1 MGREGIAMPGVT
13 LITGARGF
21 LGRAVCKAALAKGE
35 QVRAFCRQP
44 DPELSELGAEVVL
57 GDLRDRACVDVICRD
72 VECVHHVAGLAG
84 IWGRWQQYYEVN
96 TLATEHL
103 LTSSRAAGVTRFV
116 YTSSPSVT
124 FDGNDQQ
131 GIDET
136 APYASRW
143 LCHYPHSKAL
153 AEAAVLAED
162 QNRLQTCALRP
173 HLIWGPGDRHL
184 LGRLVER
191 SRQGRLRRVGDGTNR
206 IDMIYIDNAAEAHL
220 QAAAALQP
228 GAAVCGKAYFISQ
241 GEAVNCWEWIDQ
253 LLAVAGRPP
262 VTRSI
267 SCRRAWQIGRVC
279 EAIYRTLGIP
289 REPPMTRFLA
299 AQLGTS
305 HYFDIQNAYRDFG
318 YRPRISTE
326 EGMER
331 LANDFAR
338 QGP

>member
-1 MGREGIAMPGVT
+1 MSGMT
-13 LITGARGF
+13 LVTGARGF
-21 LGRAVCKAALAKGE
+21 LGRAVCKAALKQGE
-35 QVRAFCRQP
+35 QVRAFCRQS
-44 DPELSELGAEVVL
+44 DAELSALGAEVVL
-57 GDLRDRACVDVICRD
+57 GDLRDGDAVASACRGVK
-72 VECVHHVAGLAG
+72 CVHHVAGLAG
-84 IWGRWQQYYEVN
+84 IWGRWQQFYEVN

-103 LTSSRAAGVTRFV
+103 LAASRAAGVIRFV

-124 FDGNDQQ
+124 FDGSDQR

-162 QNRLQTCALRP
+162 QTQMQTCALRP

-184 LGRLVER
+184 LGRLVKR
-191 SRQGRLRRVGDGTNR
+191 SRQGRLRRVGDGTNK

-220 QAAAALQP
+220 LAAAALHP
-228 GAAVCGKAYFISQ
+228 GAPICGKAYFISQ

-253 LLAVAGRPP
+253 LLALAGQPP

-267 SCRRAWQIGRVC
+267 TCRRAWQIGRVC
-279 EAIYRTLGIP
+279 EAIYRTLGLSH
-289 REPPMTRFLA
+289 EPPMTRFLA

-305 HYFDIQNAYRDFG
+305 HYFNIQNASRDFG
-318 YRPRISTE
+318 YLPRISTE
-326 EGMER
+326 EGMRR
-331 LANDFAR
+331 LASDFAEQR
-338 QGP
+338 C